1 MATKTFYYLLM
12 RRNSNKNYYI
22 NTDTNIPINKNL
34 GLADIFGFYEFYR
47 NKNENMITITN
58 RN

>member
-34 GLADIFGFYEFYR
+34 GLADIFGFYEFL
-47 NKNENMITITN
+47 
-58 RN
+58 